1 MTSTLSASSNTTP
14 SSGSSSSG
22 VGASDCSS
30 HPSTP
35 TQMSIALSSTFSL
48 DSAFDHELERAI
60 DEGRTTELVL
70 VSIIQPK
77 FRHSQFTVGVHR
89 TWIVLRSVLGR
100 ENSCSRQRQ
109 SKRPYRHSLLGQCC
123 RIDRPCSSTHIS
135 TLPSTNSDSR
145 SSNSILVGCF
155 NSMCVSLS
163 LSLSLSLSFFLSS
176 LYLLDFSF
184 LLE

>member
-1 MTSTLSASSNTTP
+1 MSMTSTLSASSNTTP

-70 VSIIQPK
+70 VSNTAQIQA
-77 FRHSQFTVGVHR
+77 
-89 TWIVLRSVLGR
+89 LSVY
-100 ENSCSRQRQ
+100 SA
-109 SKRPYRHSLLGQCC
+109 
-123 RIDRPCSSTHIS
+123 
-135 TLPSTNSDSR
+135 
-145 SSNSILVGCF
+145 
-155 NSMCVSLS
+155 
-163 LSLSLSLSFFLSS
+163 
-176 LYLLDFSF
+176 
-184 LLE
+184 